1 MELKRCMFGLDKA
14 IELQLEQAE
23 RPTIL
28 AGAIFHS
35 KNDPVRFSSYKD
47 AKEFAERICQCVNGW
62 DDLVKQ
68 RDALLEASEKLI
80 KSLGNCSGSFN
91 YNPKI
96 EDDVR
101 TAIANCRK

>member
-1 MELKRCMFGLDKA
+1 MWTNGIWEVTRIETDK
-14 IELQLEQAE
+14 EYVWVTCEQNC
-23 RPTIL
+23 I
-28 AGAIFHS
+28 
-35 KNDPVRFSSYKD
+35 
-47 AKEFAERICQCVNGW
+47 AKIAVPKKFENEQIANAERICQCVNGW